1 MTQQTEETYSV
12 VVNDEEQ
19 YSIWPAR
26 RPLPAGWAAVPLDGA
41 DTGTGTKERCLEY
54 IEQTWQDM
62 RPRSLR
68 ERAEGIR

>member
-1 MTQQTEETYSV
+1 MTRQTEETYSI

-26 RPLPAGWAAVPLDGA
+26 RPLPAGWTSVPLDGA
-41 DTGTGTKERCLEY
+41 GTGTKERCLEY
-54 IEQTWQDM
+54 IEQVWQDM

-68 ERAEGIR
+68 ERAEAIR